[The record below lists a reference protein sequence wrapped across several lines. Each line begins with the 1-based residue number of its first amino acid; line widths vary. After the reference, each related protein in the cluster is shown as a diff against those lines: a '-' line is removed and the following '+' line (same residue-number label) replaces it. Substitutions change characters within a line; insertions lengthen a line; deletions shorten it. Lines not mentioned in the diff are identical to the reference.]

1 VLTRIAL
8 LSLGVAAAACGSTAG
23 SSSAETGVV
32 PEVGRR
38 DRSVIQNDE
47 IQNVQGALNLY
58 EVVQR
63 LHPEWLNVRSTSTSG
78 QRSGTAMNTDSQVQ
92 VYIDTQRAGSAEI
105 LKTMPL
111 RSASS
116 LKYFSASDAQ
126 VRFGTGNLGGA
137 IQVITAMK

>member
-1 VLTRIAL
+1 VLKRLAF
-8 LSLGVAAAACGSTAG
+8 LSLAVTAVACGSAAS

-32 PEVGRR
+32 PEVARR

-63 LHPEWLNVRSTSTSG
+63 IHPEWLNVRSTSTSG
-78 QRSGTAMNTDSQVQ
+78 QRNGTAMNTDSQVQ
-92 VYIDTQRAGSAEI
+92 VYIDTQRAGTVDI

-116 LKYFSASDAQ
+116 LKYYSASDAQ
-126 VRFGTGNLGGA
+126 ARFGTGNLSGA
-137 IQVITAMK
+137 IQVITTTK